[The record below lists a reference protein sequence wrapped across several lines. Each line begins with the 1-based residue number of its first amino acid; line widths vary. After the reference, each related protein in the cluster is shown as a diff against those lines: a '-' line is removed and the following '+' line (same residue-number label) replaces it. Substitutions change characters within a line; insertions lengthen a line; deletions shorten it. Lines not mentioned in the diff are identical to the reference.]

1 MGVMNIFR
9 IPLNA
14 IMVILLGL
22 IEVQQ
27 LHGHDSCLVHRHSH
41 THLPLP
47 PFLPPLG
54 VMNIFRI
61 PLNAIMVILLGLI
74 EVKQISMGTT
84 LALCTVIHGVGLVMY
99 WNFERSR
106 KHLAS
111 AEYSPV
117 TSIGSGSES
126 EGEEDS

>member
-1 MGVMNIFR
+1 
-9 IPLNA
+9 
-14 IMVILLGL
+14 
-22 IEVQQ
+22 
-27 LHGHDSCLVHRHSH
+27 
-41 THLPLP
+41 
-47 PFLPPLG
+47 
-54 VMNIFRI
+54 MNIFRI

-117 TSIGSGSES
+117 TSIGSGSGS
-126 EGEEDS
+126 EGGDDS

>member
-1 MGVMNIFR
+1 
-9 IPLNA
+9 
-14 IMVILLGL
+14 
-22 IEVQQ
+22 
-27 LHGHDSCLVHRHSH
+27 
-41 THLPLP
+41 
-47 PFLPPLG
+47 
-54 VMNIFRI
+54 MNIFRI

-106 KHLAS
+106 KQLAS

-117 TSIGSGSES
+117 TSIGSGSGS
-126 EGEEDS
+126 EGEDS